1 MRKELLHFLPS
12 YKNFKVRFFKVIIL
26 PNLGDNHFFDV
37 NKKPLFPFYWQRVLR
52 RYDDYPEDYL
62 TDQEHHNLTLMN
74 KLSRRLSTKPLV
86 SIFKELKC
94 AFSFSLSLFVYL
106 SNVINLACFIA
117 ILKFVGMDAL
127 NFANMCR
134 EVGVTVWN
142 ASMTW
147 PFDPLPPPRP
157 SPRDVVPL
165 ADKKEEEKE

>member
-1 MRKELLHFLPS
+1 MEINAAGQVTGSNLG
-12 YKNFKVRFFKVIIL
+12 L
-26 PNLGDNHFFDV
+26 PNASDECATCGSKDKRFCEGVKRHYMKNVFRGFATLNV
-37 NKKPLFPFYWQRVLR
+37 NLLEKVLK
-52 RYDDYPEDYL
+52 
-62 TDQEHHNLTLMN
+62 T
-74 KLSRRLSTKPLV
+74 SV
-86 SIFKELKC
+86 
-94 AFSFSLSLFVYL
+94 
-106 SNVINLACFIA
+106 ACFIA